1 MPSGGQNMTGWSLRE
16 FQPKRG
22 DKKKKMVKD
31 FDITN
36 VYSTF
41 VNWHMRTNN
50 LEQQMKQFL

>member
-1 MPSGGQNMTGWSLRE
+1 
-16 FQPKRG
+16 
-22 DKKKKMVKD
+22 MVKD